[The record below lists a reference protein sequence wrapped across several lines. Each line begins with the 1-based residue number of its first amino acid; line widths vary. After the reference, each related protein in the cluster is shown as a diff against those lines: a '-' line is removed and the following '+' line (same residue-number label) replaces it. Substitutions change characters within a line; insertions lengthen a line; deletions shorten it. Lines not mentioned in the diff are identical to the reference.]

1 MKFLITFLLMFRL
14 KESKLRPVDKSMR
27 KLFERNKSTFFRL
40 NFFLNAFR
48 VITPAYIP
56 TTGIIT
62 TVYSKTAP
70 WKQCEKTCIK
80 EIFYLKAYIFIN

>member
-1 MKFLITFLLMFRL
+1 MFRL

-27 KLFERNKSTFFRL
+27 KLHERKKYIFPAQ
-40 NFFLNAFR
+40 FFLQCFQSGP
-48 VITPAYIP
+48 PAYIP

-70 WKQCEKTCIK
+70 
-80 EIFYLKAYIFIN
+80 